1 MSIDHAIAKIEAEM
15 PRYPSSDAIH
25 NVRTLLR
32 IFQADGNG
40 KSRTGYETF
49 VFDMIARDIRESRA
63 DDLARDV
70 KHIFEH
76 VVQDLLAGGHIS
88 EDKFVDRALDSMR
101 QVTAQ
106 LHANIAMLSK
116 KEGDK
121 WELDFNSK
129 FFLTFNFC
137 F

>member
-76 VVQDLLAGGHIS
+76 VSTLTFS
-88 EDKFVDRALDSMR
+88 N
-101 QVTAQ
+101 AQ
-106 LHANIAMLSK
+106 LDALGGQLYAK
-116 KEGDK
+116 YRYAVV
-121 WELDFNSK
+121 
-129 FFLTFNFC
+129 
-137 F
+137 